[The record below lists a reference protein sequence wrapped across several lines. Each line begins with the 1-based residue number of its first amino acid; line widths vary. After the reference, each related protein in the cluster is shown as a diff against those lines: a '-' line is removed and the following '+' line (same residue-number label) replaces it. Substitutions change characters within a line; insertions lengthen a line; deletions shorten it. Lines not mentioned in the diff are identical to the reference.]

1 MRSEDDEEF
10 NVIRAHLS
18 VVEGSRSEPT
28 AEGEDWGTWDLVSL
42 PRAGDVL
49 ELTLNEEGHVLFVE
63 RVVHSAIQHPLPRTE
78 TPHRQRKEPALRIVS
93 RSIGRRRVVD
103 TDRLFAFG
111 PSVWRSFPKPAA

>member
-49 ELTLNEEGHVLFVE
+49 ELTLNEEGRVLFVE
-63 RVVHSAIQHPLPRTE
+63 RVVHYAIQHPLPRTE
-78 TPHRQRKEPALRIVS
+78 TPYRQPKEPALRIVS
-93 RSIGRRRVVD
+93 RSIGRRRAVD

-111 PSVWRSFPKPAA
+111 RPVWRL